1 MTIAPSYLQ
10 KGDTVAIVATARFIA
25 AETLLPVRALFKA
38 WGLQVYIHPSLYLQ
52 DHQFAGNDAQRAE
65 MLQDLLD
72 NTTIKAIICARGGY
86 GTTRIIDQIDFTTFK
101 KHPKWIAGF
110 SDVTALHARLQHLH
124 IQSLHSIMPVLF
136 DHEKAKNSVRSLQ
149 DTLFG
154 KPNTFHIAAHA
165 YNKKG
170 QATAPLIGGNLSIV
184 AHLMGT
190 PDELNTVG
198 KILFLEDLD
207 EYLYHIDRMMVQLK
221 RGGKLATLAG
231 LVIGHFTD
239 MKDNP
244 IAFGKNALEIIAA
257 HVAEFDFP
265 VCYGF
270 PVGHAYDNMTLICGA
285 NYTLS
290 VTAEG
295 SQLALA

>member
-1 MTIAPSYLQ
+1 MMIAPSYLQ
-10 KGDTVAIVATARFIA
+10 KGDTIAIVATARFIA
-25 AETLLPVRALFKA
+25 AETLLPVLALLER
-38 WGLQVYIHPSLYLQ
+38 WGLQVYIHPFLYLQ

-72 NTTIKAIICARGGY
+72 NTAIKAIICARGGY
-86 GTTRIIDQIDFTTFK
+86 GTTRIIDQIDFSTFK
-101 KHPKWIAGF
+101 THPKWIAGF
-110 SDVTALHARLQHLH
+110 SDVTALHARVHQLH

-136 DHEKAKNSVRSLQ
+136 ENDKDAVQSLK

-154 KPNTFHIAAHA
+154 KPNTFNLAAHA
-165 YNKKG
+165 YNKMG
-170 QATAPLIGGNLSIV
+170 QATAPLIGGNLSII

-190 PDELNTVG
+190 PDALDTAG

-207 EYLYHIDRMMVQLK
+207 EYLYHIDRMLVQLK
-221 RGGKLATLAG
+221 RGGKLSKLAG
-231 LVIGHFTD
+231 LVVGHFTD

-244 IAFGKNALEIIAA
+244 IAFGKNASQIIAS

-265 VCYGF
+265 VCFGF
-270 PVGHAYDNMTLICGA
+270 PVGHAHDNMTLICGA
-285 NYTLS
+285 RYTIT

-295 SQLALA
+295 SQLVLA